1 MTLMIFSIMKK
12 IKLTLL
18 ALLALTL
25 TGCKKP
31 TPEERQQ
38 IQERLQKIDDENRR
52 DDLHTAEYNGHY
64 YIIYQGVYKGGITH
78 DPDCPCHE
86 KGD

>member
-1 MTLMIFSIMKK
+1 MVRK
-12 IKLTLL
+12 IKITLL

-25 TGCKKP
+25 TGCGKP

-52 DDLHTAEYNGHY
+52 DDLHTVEYNGHS
-64 YIIYQGVYKGGITH
+64 YIIYQGNYKGGITH
-78 DPDCPCHE
+78 DPDCPCRE